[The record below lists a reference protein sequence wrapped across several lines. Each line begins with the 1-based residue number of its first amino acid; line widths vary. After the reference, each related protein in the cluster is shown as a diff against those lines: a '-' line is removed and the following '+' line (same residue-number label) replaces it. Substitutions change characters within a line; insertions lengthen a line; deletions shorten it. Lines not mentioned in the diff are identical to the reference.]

1 MRSLRTKLVLAFLL
15 ISLVIIA
22 LVAVFARWNTSAEF
36 RRYIFDR
43 NQEGFVS
50 VLANYYA
57 QGGSW
62 EGVQDIFRRGP
73 MPFGMGQ
80 SLPMP
85 VGEIV
90 LFDTEFNVL
99 IGGHGYHMGDRVTQD
114 QLNDVLPVEIE
125 DETVGYV
132 LLRRDV
138 FREQPIESAF
148 LERLTQQLVLGSIAV
163 ISVALLLGLILARSL
178 TRPLQ
183 QLTEATRKV
192 ATGDLDVKVDI
203 RAKDELGELA
213 QSFNLMNQRLAQ
225 SRDMRRQMT
234 ADIAH
239 ELRTPVSVIL
249 GYADGLKENV
259 IPPSQETFD
268 LIQEQAEQLEHLIED
283 LRTLTRAEA
292 GELALDLSPTDPSPL
307 VQRLIATY
315 EPQAARQEI
324 ALKVEIDEPIGKILI
339 DADRFRQ
346 VLSNLLSNALQYTP
360 AGGQITTSIAADEE
374 EVSIR
379 ITDTGGGIPPEDL
392 ELIFERFFR
401 RDPSRSRD
409 TGGSGLG
416 LSIVKSLVERQGG
429 QIRVESK
436 VGEGTSF
443 ILSFPRLPNN

>member
-15 ISLVIIA
+15 VSLLIIA

-36 RRYIFDR
+36 RRYVFDR

-57 QGGSW
+57 QDGSW
-62 EGVQDIFRRGP
+62 DGVEDIFRRGP
-73 MPFGMGQ
+73 TPFGIGQ
-80 SLPMP
+80 HLPMP

-99 IGGHGYHMGDRVTQD
+99 IGGRGYHMGERIAQD
-114 QLNDVLPVEIE
+114 QLTDALPVEIE
-125 DETVGYV
+125 DATVGYV
-132 LLRRDV
+132 LLRRDA
-138 FREQPIESAF
+138 FHEQPIESAF
-148 LERLTQQLVLGSIAV
+148 LKRLTQQLVLGSVAV
-163 ISVALLLGLILARSL
+163 ISITLLLGFLLARSL
-178 TRPLQ
+178 TRPLR

-192 ATGDLDVKVDI
+192 AAGDLDVKVDI
-203 RAKDELGELA
+203 RSKDELGELA

-268 LIQEQAEQLEHLIED
+268 LIQEQAEQLEHLIDD

-292 GELALDLSPTDPSPL
+292 GELTLDLSPTDPSSL

-324 ALKVEIDEPIGKILI
+324 ELNVEVEEPIPQIMI

-346 VLSNLLSNALQYTP
+346 VIANLLSNALQYTH
-360 AGGQITTSIAADEE
+360 AGGQITTSITADEG
-374 EVSIR
+374 EVSIQ
-379 ITDTGGGIPPEDL
+379 ITDTGPGIPPEDL
-392 ELIFERFFR
+392 DLIFERFFR

-416 LSIVKSLVERQGG
+416 LSIAKSLVERQGG
-429 QIRVESK
+429 QIRVESE
-436 VGEGTSF
+436 VGKGTSL
-443 ILSFPRLPNN
+443 ILTFPRLP